1 MGNKN
6 DATYSLLN
14 IDSLEEIEKKFEMVQ
29 ILNHHGEVKDTSLE
43 TETGLSDEDLIEI
56 MRRMIFTRQFAKQT
70 NSYSQ
75 QGRMGF
81 YASSLGQ
88 EAAMI
93 ASHYAF
99 DKEDWLYGGYRD
111 IPQLIM
117 HGASVADVY
126 HWSLGHVKGS
136 NFIAEK
142 DIKAT
147 LPQIIIGAQMVQAQG
162 NALGQKLK
170 GSKNVT
176 FAYTGDGGTSE
187 GDTYEALNFAGVFQS
202 PVVYFFQNNGYA
214 ISTPVEIQTHA
225 ETLAQKAVA
234 AGIPG
239 VKVDGNDP
247 LASYLVSKQ
256 ARQYAA
262 DGHGPVLIEL
272 VTNRMEPHSTMGDD
286 PMRYRDEASLEY
298 WAERD
303 PIARF
308 SKYLMDKNLFSPELE
323 EEYKEEALEEIKE
336 AMAEC
341 ESVEKMSLPET
352 LKWQYEEMPL
362 TLREQYEALKGGE

>member
-1 MGNKN
+1 MENKN

-43 TETGLSDEDLIEI
+43 TETGLSDEDLMEI

-247 LASYLVSKQ
+247 LATYLVSKQ

-308 SKYLMDKNLFSPELE
+308 SKYLMDKDLFSPELE
-323 EEYKEEALEEIKE
+323 EEYKEEALEEIKG

-341 ESVEKMSLPET
+341 ESVGKMDLLET
-352 LKWQYEEMPL
+352 FKWQYEEMPL
-362 TLREQYEALKGGE
+362 TLREQYEQLKGGE

>member
-1 MGNKN
+1 MENKN

-247 LASYLVSKQ
+247 LATYLVSKQ
-256 ARQYAA
+256 ARQYSA
-262 DGHGPVLIEL
+262 DDHGPVLIEL

-308 SKYLMDKNLFSPELE
+308 SKYLMDKDLFSPELE
-323 EEYKEEALEEIKE
+323 EEYKEEALEEIKG

-341 ESVEKMSLPET
+341 ESVGKMDLLET
-352 LKWQYEEMPL
+352 FKWQYEEMPL
-362 TLREQYEALKGGE
+362 TLREQYEQLKGGE

>member
-1 MGNKN
+1 MENKN
-6 DATYSLLN
+6 DAIYSLLN
-14 IDSLEEIEKKFEMVQ
+14 IDNLKEIEKKFEMVQ
-29 ILNHHGEVKDTSLE
+29 ILDHHGEVKNPDLE
-43 TETGLSDEDLIEI
+43 KETGLSDEDLVEI
-56 MRRMIFTRQFAKQT
+56 MRRMIFTRHFAKQT

-176 FAYTGDGGTSE
+176 FAYTGDGGSSE

-214 ISTPVEIQTHA
+214 ISTPVELQTNA

-247 LASYLVSKQ
+247 LATYLVSKQ

-303 PIARF
+303 PLARF
-308 SKYLMDKNLFSPELE
+308 SKYLMDKDLFSPELE
-323 EEYKEEALEEIKE
+323 EEYKEEALEEIKG

-352 LKWQYEEMPL
+352 LNWQYEEMPL
-362 TLREQYEALKGGE
+362 TLREQYEQLKGGE

>member
-1 MGNKN
+1 MENKN

-43 TETGLSDEDLIEI
+43 TETGLSDEDLMEI

-247 LASYLVSKQ
+247 LATYLVSKQ

-341 ESVEKMSLPET
+341 ESVEKMNLPET

>member
-1 MGNKN
+1 MENKN

-247 LASYLVSKQ
+247 LATYLVSKQ
-256 ARQYAA
+256 ARQYSA

-308 SKYLMDKNLFSPELE
+308 SKYLMDKDLFSPELE
-323 EEYKEEALEEIKE
+323 EEYKEEALEEIKG

-341 ESVEKMSLPET
+341 ESVEKMNLPET

>member
-1 MGNKN
+1 MGNKKDN
-6 DATYSLLN
+6 TYSLLT
-14 IDSLEEIEKKFEMVQ
+14 ISGLEEIEKKFEMVQ
-29 ILNHHGEVKDTSLE
+29 FLDRHGEMKE
-43 TETGLSDEDLIEI
+43 TDLETGLSDEDLLEI
-56 MRRMIFTRQFAKQT
+56 MRRMIFARKFAEQT

-99 DKEDWLYGGYRD
+99 DKEDWLYGSYRD
-111 IPQLIM
+111 IPQLMM
-117 HGASVADVY
+117 HGASVSDVY
-126 HWSLGHVKGS
+126 HWSLGHVEGS
-136 NFIAEK
+136 TFPADK

-170 GSKNVT
+170 GSDNVT
-176 FAYTGDGGTSE
+176 FAYIGDGGTSQ

-202 PVVYFFQNNGYA
+202 PLVYFFQNNGYA
-214 ISTPVEIQTHA
+214 ISTPVEIQTNA

-247 LASYLVSKQ
+247 LATYLVSKQ
-256 ARQYAA
+256 AREYAA
-262 DGHGPVLIEL
+262 AGHGPVVVEL

-298 WAERD
+298 WTERD

-308 SKYLMDKNLFSPELE
+308 SKYLQDKNLLTAELVE
-323 EEYKEEALEEIKE
+323 QYQEDALEEIKQG
-336 AMAEC
+336 MADCDTVDE
-341 ESVEKMSLPET
+341 MSLLDSFE
-352 LKWQYEEMPL
+352 WQYEEMPPAL
-362 TLREQYEALKGGE
+362 KEQYEELKGGE